1 MVVPADG
8 DPEGAQEA
16 VESCLR
22 ERGDER
28 VGECAGEGLLCEG
41 SVGVVEAWGKVSF
54 VALCVRRI

>member
-16 VESCLR
+16 VESCLG
-22 ERGDER
+22 EGGDER

-54 VALCVRRI
+54 IALCVRRI

>member
-16 VESCLR
+16 VEGFLG
-22 ERGDER
+22 EGGDKG

-41 SVGVVEAWGKVSF
+41 SVGVVEA
-54 VALCVRRI
+54 CVRVSCVIWVRPI